1 MSSVRPIYKS
11 KVGKTKVNNYRYLRI
26 LNCFSKI
33 SEKSLNVK
41 LISPVNKLLTE
52 FTFTYKQQEIGLP
65 GAIKKTNQKNFDGK
79 KIFKAIKNFR
89 IFSHFKD

>member
-52 FTFTYKQQEIGLP
+52 FTFTYK
-65 GAIKKTNQKNFDGK
+65 
-79 KIFKAIKNFR
+79 
-89 IFSHFKD
+89 